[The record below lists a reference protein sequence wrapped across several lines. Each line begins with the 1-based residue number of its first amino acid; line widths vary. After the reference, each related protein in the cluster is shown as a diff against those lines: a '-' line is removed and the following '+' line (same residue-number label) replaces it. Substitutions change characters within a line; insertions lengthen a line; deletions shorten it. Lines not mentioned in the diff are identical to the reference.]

1 MIPGVL
7 WWVRGA
13 SDIHF
18 RIGIIARITAWLYPA
33 LQESITF
40 PVAVSSAGVSIAQTQ
55 CWGRWDQLSM
65 WGWRRRKWVDVLH
78 ARYRFKIFIKN
89 LNLTG
94 NRFKKLLQPR
104 EKQHRLDLLGFYT
117 HPSRRKARLG
127 FKWWKEETRVPGS
140 LRSFS
145 GIAAKAFKVY
155 HMITVHLALC
165 AFTTFSLREKNDSA
179 TGGCRESPF

>member
-55 CWGRWDQLSM
+55 
-65 WGWRRRKWVDVLH
+65 V
-78 ARYRFKIFIKN
+78 
-89 LNLTG
+89 
-94 NRFKKLLQPR
+94 
-104 EKQHRLDLLGFYT
+104 
-117 HPSRRKARLG
+117 
-127 FKWWKEETRVPGS
+127 
-140 LRSFS
+140 
-145 GIAAKAFKVY
+145 
-155 HMITVHLALC
+155 
-165 AFTTFSLREKNDSA
+165 LREVGSA
-179 TGGCRESPF
+179 QHVRVEEEEVGGCFARKIQI